1 MKALFPA
8 AKVALLNVFFFGP
21 TIYAAL
27 NRTRHEFFYGWLWPT
42 GIAFVLMV
50 TITAQ
55 DKYPD
60 EDGHTGFKITHG
72 HIFGSMLIGLLIY
85 TAIVTIGDVLRFLWL
100 PQMKQERALL
110 TGGLLALAGGAA
122 LFAFRLKCRA
132 VYSLSEATVGTL
144 IAAQRFSD
152 PSTQLTDISFFMVF
166 LTAGIYL
173 VVRGLDNMHQGLTKP
188 PIDPLAKKFL
198 ASIRAASTS
207 R

>member
-1 MKALFPA
+1 
-8 AKVALLNVFFFGP
+8 
-21 TIYAAL
+21 
-27 NRTRHEFFYGWLWPT
+27 
-42 GIAFVLMV
+42 MV

-72 HIFGSMLIGLLIY
+72 HILGSMLIGLLIY
-85 TAIVTIGDVLRFLWL
+85 TAIVTIGDALRFLWL
-100 PQMKQERALL
+100 PQMKQEKALL
-110 TGGLLALAGGAA
+110 TGGLLALAGGAV
-122 LFAFRLKCRA
+122 LFAFRLKYRS
-132 VYSLSEATVGTL
+132 VYGLSEATVGTL

-152 PSTQLTDISFFMVF
+152 PSAQLTDASFFMVF
-166 LTAGIYL
+166 LTAGVYL

-198 ASIRAASTS
+198 ASIRSASTS